1 MTDAKQPA
9 ATVTGLHVQADLPVG
24 TLVAGRFRIQSMLGI
39 GGMGV
44 VYRAID
50 ESLDVTVALKL
61 LRPELASRAGAFE
74 RFRQELLLARQVSS
88 PHVVRIHDLTQH
100 ADRWLISMDFVD
112 GESLDRRLDREGR
125 FPVDEALR
133 IARDIAEGL
142 AAAHAKGVVHRDLK
156 PANILLDAQGAA
168 FISDFGVARS
178 LATTGMTATGAV
190 IGTPEYL
197 SPEQARGSPVD
208 GRSDL
213 YALGLV
219 LYEMLV
225 GKPPFAG
232 GTVAESLAQRMLRA
246 PDPVSRLRPEV
257 PAWVVRLVDK
267 LLRLQPA
274 HRFQDGRAV
283 VAAIDRRDVPR
294 EWRVTRGGWVAMA
307 VVLAVALVGGGWWW
321 SQLRVQAV
329 VDVAPSAPLRR
340 LLVLPPEGAITD
352 VGTAAQLTGAG
363 AHLRDA
369 LAEVPGLAV
378 VDQQRAWQALRQVGP
393 ASGDLAALARA
404 GAAERVLRLR
414 MLAANGGWRAV
425 GELHED
431 GLPIRLIEGS
441 VAADPVAALLAWA
454 RAPSTGRS
462 LGLRVPVPDLRLP
475 PAVALQEFGE
485 SLEAAQR
492 DDLAAI
498 LQRLQAA
505 TTHAPEYTEAWLAQ
519 AIAAAAIGD
528 EAAAFAAIEAG
539 QASAERA
546 PPRLRQRY
554 LATRALLEGDAPAA
568 TEHLRALVSATPDDT
583 EAALELARAQGA
595 GGDFK
600 AAIGGLQVLT
610 RRDAQDP
617 RAWYELGKFSILSGD
632 AQRAVDEHL
641 VRALVLYK
649 RGDNTFGEA
658 ETVNALGIGY
668 GRLGQTA
675 DAEEQYRK
683 AIELRGR
690 IGNKRGEATSR
701 SNLAA
706 ILSQRGQFEEASQQL
721 QQARSLR
728 VALDDRAGLAT
739 VDHDMGLLAE
749 ERGDF
754 PLALAAY
761 KRSLQAWQAVGD
773 AHGVAQ
779 ALDGIG
785 FARYQLG
792 AYDDAQAYWLQAA
805 QAYAGLG
812 DETGDVRTRQNLGL
826 LAMARGQWRQARDL
840 LEKSLANAE
849 RLQMPEEV
857 AVSRRHLAEL
867 ALLQGHYA
875 EALAQ
880 ATRAAEVFRQREDA
894 GGLVE
899 ADLLRAMTLVELH
912 AHDEAAQ
919 VLQGLEAT
927 LKQAPSGQRAAAA
940 MLHGVL
946 AGRRGDQSEA
956 TRRNQEAVTLA
967 RQSGIRA
974 LQVQAALHTNTPGSL
989 DSDTAALGNADLRLA
1004 WLEQSMRDALRQ
1016 RQPARAVAAYRQ
1028 AQPLLRAGDHRRA
1041 WTLHRLAATAL
1052 RATGDAAEAGAAAT
1066 SAKRAWQSLLA
1077 QMPENRRS
1085 AFSRA
1090 GDAELVP

>member
-1 MTDAKQPA
+1 MTDSPLPA
-9 ATVTGLHVQADLPVG
+9 ATATGLHAQADLPVG
-24 TLVAGRFRIQSMLGI
+24 TLVAGRFRIEALLGI

-50 ESLDVTVALKL
+50 QSLDVPVALKL
-61 LRPELASRAGAFE
+61 LRPEVATRADAFE

-88 PHVVRIHDLTQH
+88 PHVVRIHDLAQH
-100 ADRWLISMDFVD
+100 EGRWLISMDLVD
-112 GESLDRRLDREGR
+112 GESLDGRLDREGR

-133 IARDIAEGL
+133 IARDVAEGL
-142 AAAHAKGVVHRDLK
+142 SAAHAKGVVHRDLK
-156 PANILLDAQGAA
+156 PANILLDAQGTA

-178 LATTGMTATGAV
+178 LATPGLTATGAV
-190 IGTPEYL
+190 VGTAEYL
-197 SPEQARGSPVD
+197 SPEQARGATVD
-208 GRSDL
+208 SRSDL

-225 GKPPFAG
+225 GKPPFSGA
-232 GTVAESLAQRMLRA
+232 TIAESLAQRMLR
-246 PDPVSRLRPEV
+246 PPEPVSRQRPDV
-257 PAWVVRLVDK
+257 PPWVTRLVDK
-267 LLRLQPA
+267 LLRPQPS
-274 HRFQDGRAV
+274 HRFQDARAV
-283 VAAIDRRDVPR
+283 VAAIDRREVAR
-294 EWRVTRGGWVAMA
+294 EFRATRGAGIALAAM
-307 VVLAVALVGGGWWW
+307 LVGAAIGGGWWW
-321 SQLRVQAV
+321 SQQGEQAV
-329 VDVAPSAPLRR
+329 AEVAPSAPLRR
-340 LLVLPPEGAITD
+340 LLVLAPVAPNADEALS
-352 VGTAAQLTGAG
+352 AQLVGAG

-369 LAEVPGLAV
+369 LSEVPGFAV
-378 VDQQRAWQALRQVGP
+378 VDQQRTWQALRQVGP
-393 ASGDLAALARA
+393 ASGDSAALARA

-414 MLAANGGWRAV
+414 VLAAPGGWRVA
-425 GELHED
+425 GELHAA
-431 GLPIRLIEGS
+431 GAPAPLVQGP
-441 VAADPVAALLAWA
+441 VAADPVSALQAWA
-454 RAPSTGRS
+454 RAPSTGPA
-462 LGLRVPVPDLRLP
+462 LGLRMPVPELRLP
-475 PAVALQEFGE
+475 AVAALQGYGEALLAAQSDDLPAV
-485 SLEAAQR
+485 
-492 DDLAAI
+492 
-498 LQRLQAA
+498 LQRLQA
-505 TTHAPEYTEAWLAQ
+505 TTAKAPQYTDAWLAQ
-519 AIAAAAIGD
+519 ANAAGAIGD

-568 TEHLRALVSATPDDT
+568 IGYLQALASATPDDT
-583 EAALELARAQGA
+583 GAALDLARAQGA

-600 AAIGGLQVLT
+600 AAISGLQVLT
-610 RRDAQDP
+610 GRDAQDP
-617 RAWYELGKFSILSGD
+617 RGWYELGKFSILSGE
-632 AQRAVDEHL
+632 AQRAVDEYL

-649 RGDNTFGEA
+649 RGDNMFGEA

-683 AIELRGR
+683 AIELRGQ

-706 ILSQRGQFEEASQQL
+706 ILSLRGQFEEASQQL
-721 QQARSLR
+721 QQARALR
-728 VALDDRAGLAT
+728 VALDDRAGLAA

-754 PLALAAY
+754 PVALAAY

-826 LAMARGQWRQARDL
+826 LAMARGQWRQSRDL
-840 LEKSLANAE
+840 LEKSLAAAE
-849 RLQMPEEV
+849 RLQMPEEI

-875 EALAQ
+875 EALVQ
-880 ATRAAEVFRQREDA
+880 ATQAAEGFRQREDA
-894 GGLVE
+894 GGSLQ
-899 ADLLRAMTLVELH
+899 ADLLRTMTLVDLH
-912 AHDEAAQ
+912 ANDEAAQ
-919 VLQGLEAT
+919 ALQGLDRT
-927 LKQAPSGQRAAAA
+927 LKQAPSEQRAAAA

-946 AGRRGDQSEA
+946 AGRRGDQREARQRYREA
-956 TRRNQEAVTLA
+956 TALA

-974 LQVQAALHTNTPGSL
+974 LQVQAALHANTAGSL
-989 DSDTAALGNADLRLA
+989 DVDTATLGNADLRLA
-1004 WLEQSMRDALRQ
+1004 WLEQSMRNALRLK
-1016 RQPARAVAAYRQ
+1016 QPGQAVAAYRQ

-1041 WTLHRLAATAL
+1041 WALHRLAATAL
-1052 RATGDAAEAGAAAT
+1052 SATGEGADAAVAEA
-1066 SAKRAWQSLLA
+1066 SAKRMLQAVLA
-1077 QMPENRRS
+1077 QMPEDRRS
-1085 AFSRA
+1085 AFLRA
-1090 GDAELVP
+1090 NDAVPAP